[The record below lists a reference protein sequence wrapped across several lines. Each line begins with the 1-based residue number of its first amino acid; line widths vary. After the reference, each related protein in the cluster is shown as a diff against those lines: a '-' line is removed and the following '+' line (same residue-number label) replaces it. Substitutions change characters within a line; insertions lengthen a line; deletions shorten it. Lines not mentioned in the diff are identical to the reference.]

1 MVKNIR
7 WQAMMALLGSFLLVA
22 LLGHLTAG
30 RTTVLVPAVGGR
42 YVEALVGYPQQINP
56 LLARYGTAERDL
68 CALVFT
74 GLTRAEANGDIA
86 PDLAQAWEISDGGQT
101 YTFYLRRDARWH
113 DGVPFTAQ
121 DVVFTI
127 GLIQSA
133 DFTGP
138 SELASAWRDV
148 RTQPVNAYTIIF
160 RLPQAY
166 APFLEQATLGLLP
179 SHLLGDL
186 SPAEVFRSSFNQR
199 PVGTGP
205 FRLERLTSEYAR
217 LSPHA
222 QYYGPRSYLS
232 TLDFRFYPDAASA
245 LSAYNRG
252 EVMGVGRIPPELLN
266 RVAAQPDLNL
276 FSSLLYEYTLVVLN
290 NRQPIFADKQVRQ
303 ALVYGLDR
311 QALIDDVLH
320 GQGVVAHSPVVP
332 GHWAYEPDVE
342 QYHPDLQQGKAL
354 LDEAGWRHSESLQP
368 VPEDASLQ
376 VPSFH
381 GRREKDGQPFA
392 FTLLT
397 DDDPV
402 HQQLAEA
409 LAQQWSRL
417 GAQVTVQAVSAP
429 TRDSRMDAH
438 QFDAVLLEVALP
450 ADPDAYPWWHSTQAE
465 SGQNFAGFNNF
476 VADEALQQGR
486 LVTER
491 NQRWAFYR
499 AFQQVFAQ
507 EAPAILLYYP
517 VYTYGVDQRI
527 KNVQEG
533 VLLEPSYRF
542 RDINRWYLIT
552 QRVIVQQ
559 SRTSPR

>member
-1 MVKNIR
+1 MTKHIR
-7 WQAMMALLGSFLLVA
+7 WQAIIALLGSLLLVV

-56 LLARYGTAERDL
+56 LLAYYGAPERDL
-68 CALVFT
+68 CALIFS
-74 GLTRAEANGDIA
+74 GLTRAEANGDIV
-86 PDLAQAWEISDGGQT
+86 PDLAQAWEISEDGQT
-101 YTFYLRRDARWH
+101 YTFYLRRDVRWH
-113 DGVPFTAQ
+113 DGAPFTAQ
-121 DVVFTI
+121 DVAFTI

-133 DFTGP
+133 DFAGLP
-138 SELASAWRDV
+138 ELAAAWQDV
-148 RTQPVNAYTIIF
+148 RTQLVDAYTVVLQ
-160 RLPQAY
+160 LPQAY
-166 APFLEQATLGLLP
+166 APFLEQTTLGLLP
-179 SHLLGDL
+179 SHLLHGV
-186 SPAEVFRSSFNQR
+186 SPAEVFHHSFNQR

-205 FRLERLTSEYAR
+205 LRLEILTTEYAR
-217 LSPHA
+217 LTPHT
-222 QYYGPRSYLS
+222 QYYGPRPYLS

-245 LSAYNRG
+245 LSAYGRG
-252 EVMGVGRIPPELLN
+252 EVMAVAGIPPVLLN
-266 RVAAQPDLNL
+266 RAAAQPNLNL
-276 FSSLLYEYTLVVLN
+276 FSSPLYGYTLVVLN
-290 NRQPIFADKQVRQ
+290 NRRPIFADRQIRQ

-320 GQGVVAHSPVVP
+320 GQGIVAHSPIMP
-332 GHWAYEPDVE
+332 GHWAYEPDV
-342 QYHPDLQQGKAL
+342 QRYHLDHSRAKEL
-354 LDEAGWRHSESLQP
+354 LDEAGWRHTRSPEP

-402 HQQLAEA
+402 HQQLAAA
-409 LAQQWSRL
+409 LAQQWSSL

-429 TRDSRMDAH
+429 VRDSHLDNY
-438 QFDAVLLEVALP
+438 QFDAVLLEVALS

-465 SGQNFAGFNNF
+465 GGQNFAGFSNF
-476 VADEALQQGR
+476 VADEALQQAR
-486 LVTER
+486 LVAER
-491 NQRWAFYR
+491 SQRWAFYR
-499 AFQQVFAQ
+499 AFQRIFA
-507 EAPAILLYYP
+507 EEVPAILLYYP

-533 VLLEPSYRF
+533 LLLEPSHRF

-552 QRVIVQQ
+552 QPVIVQESQ
-559 SRTSPR
+559 TPVR